1 MDRTAIFVDAGYVYA
16 AGSRLVANERL
27 SRSRLNL
34 DYDRIVELL
43 QNIARDITGI
53 PLLRIYWYDGTGSGP
68 TPPQRALA
76 FRDNMKLRLGFVTP
90 HGEQK
95 GVDTLL
101 VSDLISLSKNRA
113 MADAVILTGDEDI
126 RVGVQHAQECGI
138 RVHLLGIEPARENQS
153 TLLAQEVDTLRELSR
168 EEVCAFLSKTSG
180 RSAETLDDDAD
191 RSALEET
198 AYEVADSL
206 DPDEVDEALELAEQG
221 SVPSQI
227 DRRLLIAGTQAVGG
241 NQLSTEQK
249 RFIRGAF
256 VDACRDV
263 WK

>member
-43 QNIARDITGI
+43 RKVSHEITNL

-90 HGEQK
+90 HGEQQ

-101 VSDLISLSKNRA
+101 VSDLITLSKNRA
-113 MADAVILTGDEDI
+113 MADALILTGDEDI

-138 RVHLLGIEPARENQS
+138 RVHLLGIEPTRENQS
-153 TLLAQEVDTLRELSR
+153 ALLAQEVDTLRELSR
-168 EEVCAFLSKTSG
+168 AEVASFLSKASG
-180 RSAETLDDDAD
+180 RAAEPPEDDETRA
-191 RSALEET
+191 ALEET
-198 AYEVADSL
+198 AFEVADAL
-206 DPDEVDEALELAEQG
+206 DPDEVDEALDAADQG
-221 SVPSQI
+221 SVPPNI
-227 DRRLLIAGTQAVGG
+227 DRRLLIAGTQAIGG
-241 NQLSTEQK
+241 NQLSPEQK
-249 RFIRGAF
+249 RFIRSAF
-256 VDACRDV
+256 VDACREV

>member
-16 AGSRLVANERL
+16 AGSRLIANERL

-34 DYDRIVELL
+34 DYDGIVELL
-43 QNIARDITGI
+43 QNISGEITGI

-68 TPPQRALA
+68 TPSQRALA
-76 FRDNMKLRLGFVTP
+76 FRNNIKLRLGFVTP

-101 VSDLISLSKNRA
+101 VSDLIALSKNRA
-113 MADAVILTGDEDI
+113 MTDAVILTGDEDI
-126 RVGVQHAQECGI
+126 RVGVQHAQEYGI

-153 TLLAQEVDTLRELSR
+153 TLLAQEVDTLRELGR
-168 EEVCAFLSKTSG
+168 EDVSAFMSKIAG
-180 RSAETLDDDAD
+180 RSTEVHDDDEN
-191 RSALEET
+191 RSVLEET
-198 AYEVADSL
+198 AYEVADAL
-206 DPDEVDEALELAEQG
+206 DPEEVDEALDLAEQG

-227 DRRLLIAGTQAVGG
+227 DRRLLIAGTQALGG

-249 RFIRGAF
+249 RLIRGAF